1 MLYGDGSTSG
11 GYYDQETA
19 YQYGLGDAA
28 ALGLALTALP
38 GALGLKLPSVGKALT
53 SVASTATFGLVKRSK
68 DPGRLAT
75 NAKAYTAAINRQPF
89 STGGVT
95 YDPLAFLLEKS
106 PIARGGGGGWATS
119 KAEEDAWAKYQSAKA
134 ALAARA
140 PTMRPVAPAP
150 RPTLPRAGVIPARP
164 GIPPILQPGRPPTG
178 PNVPAFPGYVPPP
191 APSEGPAGYGGTP
204 AFPMLP
210 LLIGVGLIGALAVA
224 RSSGGRT
231 WQ

>member
-11 GYYDQETA
+11 GYYEQETA
-19 YQYGLGDAA
+19 YQYGLGEAA
-28 ALGLALTALP
+28 ALGLALTAIP
-38 GALGLKLPSVGKALT
+38 GALGVKLPSVGKALT
-53 SVASTATFGLVKRSK
+53 SVASKATFGLIKGSK
-68 DPGRLAT
+68 DPGRLQS
-75 NAKAYTAAINRQPF
+75 NAEAYSRA
-89 STGGVT
+89 
-95 YDPLAFLLEKS
+95 LAGDRSALDFLLQKS
-106 PIARGGGGGWATS
+106 PKSRGGGGGWATS
-119 KAEEDAWAKYQSAKA
+119 RAMEDAWAKYQSAKA

-164 GIPPILQPGRPPTG
+164 GIPPILQPGRSPTG
-178 PNVPAFPGYVPPP
+178 PNVPAFPGSLPPP
-191 APSEGPAGYGGTP
+191 APSEGPPGYGGTP